1 MLAET
6 FRSDP
11 GRVGRLKA
19 ILQDPT
25 LALALVVLKDDSQV
39 LDVPES
45 ADPIASARRLSYLAG
60 GIAKV
65 DLLLSLAEPLP
76 VELPEEEPTFGV
88 RVEDFKFP
96 KPL

>member
-1 MLAET
+1 MTSEL

-19 ILQDPT
+19 LLNDPT

-76 VELPEEEPTFGV
+76 VEAPEPEPEWGV
-88 RVEDFKFP
+88 DKSQY
-96 KPL
+96 KT

>member
-1 MLAET
+1 MLPET
-6 FRSDP
+6 FRADP
-11 GRVGRLKA
+11 GRVGRMRDL
-19 ILQDPT
+19 LNDPT

-45 ADPIASARRLSYLAG
+45 SDPIASARRLSYLSG

-76 VELPEEEPTFGV
+76 VEAPEPEPDWGV
-88 RVEDFKFP
+88 EKNQFTK
-96 KPL
+96 

>member
-1 MLAET
+1 MLPET

-11 GRVGRLKA
+11 GRVGRLRD
-19 ILQDPT
+19 LLNDPT

-39 LDVPES
+39 LDVPET
-45 ADPIASARRLSYLAG
+45 ADPIASARRLSYLSG

-76 VELPEEEPTFGV
+76 VEEPEEQPTFGV
-88 RVEDFKFP
+88 RVEDFKLP